1 MSITITDQVMMI
13 AFWLTFT
20 RSLAIMFQ
28 LPIFDNTSVPSLVKI
43 LGTLVITYAFF
54 PYVQNTVIDEIRY
67 VGSDQF
73 WMLTMT
79 HTFIGLIIGFL
90 TKSIMGLFTSSGS
103 LMTQQIGF
111 NSVSYFDPSMG
122 QRIGPFE
129 KVIQWTMVIL
139 VLTSGALIPMFKG
152 VLTSFGTI
160 NMITFGKFGAAPEFY
175 LGFFKSMF
183 MSAVMLATPLLFM
196 NFLLNLIMGI
206 VARTIPQMNVLM
218 VSFAVNI
225 GLGLLVF
232 FAISEEYFQ
241 VAFEMYT
248 KKLGEWFQFIS

>member
-1 MSITITDQVMMI
+1 MNVTITDQTMMI

-20 RSLAIMFQ
+20 RCMAIMFQ
-28 LPIFDNTSVPSLVKI
+28 LPIFDNVSIPGLVKI
-43 LGTLVITYAFF
+43 LTSLILSYAFF
-54 PYVQNTVIDEIRY
+54 PYVKSDLFKEIAY
-67 VGSDQF
+67 VGADQF
-73 WMLTMT
+73 WMLTFT
-79 HTFIGLIIGFL
+79 HTVVGLVIGFF

-111 NSVSYFDPSMG
+111 NSVSYFDPSAG

-129 KVIQWTMVIL
+129 QVIQWTMVIL
-139 VLTSGALIPMFKG
+139 IISSGALIPMFKG
-152 VLTSFGTI
+152 ILNSFGAI
-160 NMITFGKFGAAPEFY
+160 NMISFGKFSASADFY
-175 LGFFKSMF
+175 FGFFKSMF
-183 MSAVMLATPLLFM
+183 QSAIMLATPLLFV
-196 NFLLNLIMGI
+196 NFLLNVIMGI
-206 VARTIPQMNVLM
+206 IARTIPQMNILM

-232 FAISEEYFQ
+232 FAISEEFFH